1 MGSRKKSSRNCDDD
15 DVYDDYSCN
24 DDVYCDDYSSGD
36 DC

>member
-1 MGSRKKSSRNCDDD
+1 MGSRKKSSKDCDD

-24 DDVYCDDYSSGD
+24 DDVYCDDYYNGD